1 MLDVSRGGALM
12 ACDWRLAAGTALEI
26 DAPKAGGAV
35 SGRVVRS
42 EAGSMGVIFN
52 SDPAN
57 LARADVLFNALVRM
71 RVAA

>member
-1 MLDVSRGGALM
+1 
-12 ACDWRLAAGTALEI
+12 
-26 DAPKAGGAV
+26 
-35 SGRVVRS
+35 
-42 EAGSMGVIFN
+42 MGVIFN